1 MQTNYER
8 YFGTPEKV
16 AKNVSKMCQAIK
28 DCDRCPFWKEESCP
42 TDSTT
47 VALKWVESEALN
59 AD

>member
-28 DCDRCPFWKEESCP
+28 DCDR
-42 TDSTT
+42 
-47 VALKWVESEALN
+47 
-59 AD
+59 